1 MSTVRVARES
11 AHVYSRVID
20 KSTVPNTITWAAL
33 VCVTAPKGE
42 LNTIYTLQTQNDL
55 KKYLGTPTTD
65 NISLICADKL
75 LSEGCSLYAIRVAHE
90 NSLASS
96 NAIIKTKSF
105 IIDGHGNY
113 DVAGGDISQATKVNL
128 HRKDEDKNL
137 RNLTSYLTF
146 TGVEPA
152 VYTMKNVS
160 VPLEAKQV
168 YQIEEDGK
176 KGNAVTKYCLV
187 LSDILKDGNVQ
198 VYAKGSD
205 TPIDPE
211 KYDATWFYGE
221 GKNKVS
227 AIVFD
232 LETSPLAVNELADIS
247 FEAKQM
253 FVQNTGS
260 TNASDVYCYMQ
271 YKSGDSAEIVFD
283 NPNFIIE

>member
-42 LNTIYTLQTQNDL
+42 LNTIYTLQTQKDL
-55 KKYLGTPTTD
+55 KNFLGTPTTD

-105 IIDGHGNY
+105 IVDGQGTY
-113 DVAGGDISQATKVNL
+113 DVQGDIAQSTKVNL

-146 TGVEPA
+146 TGEESA
-152 VYTMKNVS
+152 VYTMTNVN

-168 YQIEEDGK
+168 YQIGVDGE
-176 KGNAVTKYCLV
+176 KGNAVTKYCLI
-187 LSDILKDGNVQ
+187 LSDILKDGNVK
-198 VYAKGSD
+198 VYAKGSN
-205 TPIDPE
+205 TPIDSN
-211 KYDATWFYGE
+211 KYESNWFYGE

-227 AIVFD
+227 AIVLD
-232 LETSPLAVNELADIS
+232 LGNSPLAVNDLADIS

-260 TNASDVYCYMQ
+260 TNSSDIYCYMQ
-271 YKSGDSAEIVFD
+271 YKSGNSDDIVFSE
-283 NPNFIIE
+283 PNFIIE

>member
-96 NAIIKTKSF
+96 KAIIKTKSF
-105 IIDGHGNY
+105 IIDGQGNY
-113 DVAGGDISQATKVNL
+113 DVSGEISQATKVNL
-128 HRKDEDKNL
+128 HRKGEDKNL
-137 RNLTSYLTF
+137 KNLTSYLTF
-146 TGVEPA
+146 TGAEPA

-176 KGNAVTKYCLV
+176 KGNAVTKYCLI
-187 LSDILKDGNVQ
+187 LSDVLDGEDVV

-260 TNASDVYCYMQ
+260 TNASDIYCYMQ

>member
-42 LNTIYTLQTQNDL
+42 LNTIYTLQTQKDL
-55 KKYLGTPTTD
+55 KNYLGTPTTD

-96 NAIIKTKSF
+96 KAIIKTKSF
-105 IIDGHGNY
+105 IIDGQGNY
-113 DVAGGDISQATKVNL
+113 DVSSSDISQATKVNL
-128 HRKDEDKNL
+128 RREGEDKNL

-152 VYTMKNVS
+152 VYTMNNVN

-168 YQIEEDGK
+168 YKIEDGK
-176 KGNAVTKYCLV
+176 KGNAVTKYCLI
-187 LSDILKDGNVQ
+187 LSDILNDGNVQ
-198 VYAKGSD
+198 VYAKGSN
-205 TPIDPE
+205 TPIAPE
-211 KYDATWFYGE
+211 KYEATWFYGE

-227 AIVFD
+227 AIVFN
-232 LETSPLAVNELADIS
+232 LEDSPLAVNELADIS

-260 TNASDVYCYMQ
+260 TNASDIYCYMQ
-271 YKSGDSAEIVFD
+271 YKSGDSEDIVFS

>member
-42 LNTIYTLQTQNDL
+42 LNTIYTLQTQKDL
-55 KKYLGTPTTD
+55 KNYLGTPTTD

-96 NAIIKTKSF
+96 KAIIKTKSF
-105 IIDGHGNY
+105 IIDGQGNY
-113 DVAGGDISQATKVNL
+113 DVSSSDISQATKVNL
-128 HRKDEDKNL
+128 HRKGEDKNL

-146 TGVEPA
+146 TGEEPA
-152 VYTMKNVS
+152 VYTMTNVS

-168 YQIEEDGK
+168 YKIEDGE
-176 KGNAVTKYCLV
+176 KGNAVTKYCLI
-187 LSDILKDGNVQ
+187 LSDILNEGNVQ
-198 VYAKGSD
+198 VYAKGAD
-205 TPIDPE
+205 TPIDSA

-260 TNASDVYCYMQ
+260 TNASDIYCYMQ
-271 YKSGDSAEIVFD
+271 YKSGTSDDIVFSD
-283 NPNFIIE
+283 PNFIIE

>member
-20 KSTVPNTITWAAL
+20 KSTVPNIITWAAL

-42 LNTIYTLQTQNDL
+42 LNTIYTLQTQKDL
-55 KKYLGTPTTD
+55 KNFLGTPTTD

-105 IIDGHGNY
+105 IVDGHGTY
-113 DVAGGDISQATKVNL
+113 DVQGDIAQSTKVNL

-146 TGVEPA
+146 TGEESA
-152 VYTMKNVS
+152 VYTMTNVN

-168 YQIEEDGK
+168 YQIGVDGK
-176 KGNAVTKYCLV
+176 KGNAVTKYCLI
-187 LSDILKDGNVQ
+187 LSDILKDGNVK
-198 VYAKGSD
+198 VYAKGSN
-205 TPIDPE
+205 TPIDSN
-211 KYDATWFYGE
+211 KYKTNWFYGE

-232 LETSPLAVNELADIS
+232 LETSPLAVNDLANIS

-260 TNASDVYCYMQ
+260 TNSSHIYCYMQ
-271 YKSGDSAEIVFD
+271 YKSGNSDDIVFSD
-283 NPNFIIE
+283 PNFIIE

>member
-55 KKYLGTPTTD
+55 KKYLGTPTID

-96 NAIIKTKSF
+96 KAIIKTKSF
-105 IIDGHGNY
+105 IIDGQGNY
-113 DVAGGDISQATKVNL
+113 DVSGDISQATKVNL
-128 HRKDEDKNL
+128 RRKNEDKNL

-146 TGVEPA
+146 TGVEPD
-152 VYTMKNVS
+152 VYTMKNVN

-168 YQIEEDGK
+168 YQIEEDGT
-176 KGNAVTKYCLV
+176 KGNAVTKYCLI
-187 LSDILKDGNVQ
+187 LSDILKDENVK

-205 TPIDPE
+205 TPIELD
-211 KYDATWFYGE
+211 KYETNWFYGE

-232 LETSPLAVNELADIS
+232 LENSPLAVNELADIS

-260 TNASDVYCYMQ
+260 TNASDIYCYMQ
-271 YKSGDSAEIVFD
+271 YKSGTSDDIVFSD
-283 NPNFIIE
+283 PNFIIE